1 MGCGRLVTYSR
12 SLNLL
17 LSSFFH
23 QHVGLTDPHFT
34 RKNQDLTTGLYSQEK
49 PTSSSHSRMDLSF
62 LQDMS
67 LVMRIDKRIKRTAT
81 DIVNKEDEKSL
92 ADLNYEF
99 SLDRASRLIA
109 RFIVRE
115 TELHYV
121 F

>member
-1 MGCGRLVTYSR
+1 V
-12 SLNLL
+12 LL
-17 LSSFFH
+17 LNCSL
-23 QHVGLTDPHFT
+23 LTPWQYPG
-34 RKNQDLTTGLYSQEK
+34 NM
-49 PTSSSHSRMDLSF
+49 P
-62 LQDMS
+62 